1 MECRLRPM
9 KTNESNC
16 ITNDSCSHP
25 ERGWRRRK
33 LTEVILRNIVSTD
46 TIRQR
51 QEELP
56 SDTVFQL
63 ANFFASKGN
72 GLGILKLLHLYR
84 FKKNQY
90 ILDNESQV
98 VTFKESHKEGKGR
111 KQNKPRGAGLIG
123 DVNSDSF
130 TKKEKKICV
139 CIYTDKQMQKPIQL
153 CMHA

>member
-1 MECRLRPM
+1 MECRLRQM

-84 FKKNQY
+84 FKK
-90 ILDNESQV
+90 IS
-98 VTFKESHKEGKGR
+98 TF
-111 KQNKPRGAGLIG
+111 
-123 DVNSDSF
+123 
-130 TKKEKKICV
+130 
-139 CIYTDKQMQKPIQL
+139 
-153 CMHA
+153 